1 MKVKKIFLSKNEWI
15 LIAILAVIGL
25 ISGAM
30 VGASQLEVL
39 SEEMKVDLV
48 NQVGSENILIII
60 ASIQIMILT
69 SVASIIGL
77 KLSKK
82 VGLKLHTS
90 WELNG
95 ILLAL
100 VIGFIASFII
110 TASDKFIFASY
121 LPESLETY
129 TFSLKYFL
137 GSVFY
142 GGVIEE
148 VLLRLFMMS
157 LIVWLISKLR
167 KIEDEA
173 LKNKD
178 SIYITAISVAAIL
191 FAVGHLPGTIQLLGT
206 SLPIIIR
213 MLLLNGVAGLGFGY
227 LYWKRGLSYAI
238 IAHAMTH
245 VFSQVLLIPLFY

>member
-1 MKVKKIFLSKNEWI
+1 MKVKKVFLSKNEW
-15 LIAILAVIGL
+15 LLVLAFTVIGL
-25 ISGAM
+25 MSGLI
-30 VGASQLEVL
+30 VGASQLEIL
-39 SEEMKVDLV
+39 SEELKVDLID
-48 NQVGSENILIII
+48 QLGSEKILLII
-60 ASIQIMILT
+60 ASIQVMILT
-69 SVASIIGL
+69 GIASIIGL

-90 WELNG
+90 WQLNG
-95 ILLAL
+95 ILLTL

-110 TASDKFIFASY
+110 TASDKYIFESY

-137 GSVFY
+137 ASVLY

-148 VLLRLFMMS
+148 ILLRLFMMS
-157 LIVWLISKLR
+157 FIVWLISKLR
-167 KIEDEA
+167 KMDVET

-178 SIYITAISVAAIL
+178 SIYITAIFIAAIL

-227 LYWKRGLSYAI
+227 LYWKKGLSYAM
-238 IAHAMTH
+238 IAHVMTH
-245 VFSQVLLIPLFY
+245 VFSQVLLMPLFY